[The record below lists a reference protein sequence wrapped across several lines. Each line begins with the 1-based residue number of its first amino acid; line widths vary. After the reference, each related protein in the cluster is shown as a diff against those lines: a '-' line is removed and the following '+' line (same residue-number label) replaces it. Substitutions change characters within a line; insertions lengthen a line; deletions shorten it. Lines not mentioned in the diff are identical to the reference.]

1 MLRNLRRTIE
11 SHVREQVGIYLVV
24 LLVFTL
30 GIVAGSLSVRLLGE
44 GQVMELNDYFYGF
57 VDYLTEQHPIDQM
70 QVLQRSLLYNGQI
83 VLALWLLGN
92 LFFGFVFALG
102 IIFYRGFTIGFTV
115 GFLAEQNAMRGIIFS
130 LGSVLPQNLIYV
142 PATIF
147 AGVFAVSLSL
157 LLFKRRVS
165 KKNFPYGTYFFQ
177 YTMAMLIIALAF
189 LAGSLVETTITPVF
203 MRAVVSVL

>member
-1 MLRNLRRTIE
+1 MLRNLRQTIE

-92 LFFGFVFALG
+92 LFFGFIFALG